1 MSIVSNIFFSY
12 FSPVKIFNDR
22 IIKKTEGQ
30 LFGVLVFGC
39 LITFISR
46 FPLLY
51 YRSLSSLDPLIG
63 MFSANLVAVLFIT
76 PLFFYVCSGIFFL
89 VFRLFKFRVTSLQS
103 RMSLFWSFALV
114 SPWGLVNSLI
124 KVTNCPIWFEISF
137 SIFIFLIFCMF
148 FYYFLKVCLE
158 YKG

>member
-1 MSIVSNIFFSY
+1 MSIVNNIFSSY

-30 LFGVLVFGC
+30 LFGILVFGC
-39 LITFISR
+39 LITLISQL
-46 FPLLY
+46 PLLY
-51 YRSLSSLDPLIG
+51 YRSLSSIDPLIG
-63 MFSANLVAVLFIT
+63 MFSANLVAIFLIT

-89 VFRLFKFRVTSLQS
+89 IFRLFKFRLMSLQI
-103 RMSLFWSFALV
+103 RMSLFWSFTLV
-114 SPWGLVNSLI
+114 SPWGLVNTLI

-137 SIFIFLIFCMF
+137 SIFIFSIFCMF
-148 FYYFLKVCLE
+148 FYFFLKVCSE